1 MPGNRPR
8 APGGRPS
15 REAPPVSL
23 PGAVGG
29 VSGHPPGRMHG
40 CNSNQDALRLDL
52 ETLRAEPARL
62 DELPTKELL
71 AVLERCEIERE
82 RLAVVERGALALLRD
97 RVARQVDPHE
107 SDGDSFIPVKMAA
120 ERLGLDVKTIYR
132 RRLPFIR
139 ELVPGTWRVST
150 RALARWMATR
160 RRLDAG

>member
-1 MPGNRPR
+1 M
-8 APGGRPS
+8 
-15 REAPPVSL
+15 
-23 PGAVGG
+23 
-29 VSGHPPGRMHG
+29 
-40 CNSNQDALRLDL
+40 
-52 ETLRAEPARL
+52 
-62 DELPTKELL
+62 
-71 AVLERCEIERE
+71 LERCEIERE

-150 RALARWMATR
+150 RALARPGWPRDADWTQAERDAAAYNATTVP
-160 RRLDAG
+160 L